1 MELDYLLLDPALRGD
16 RDRLFT
22 LIGPLFASRRVRREM
37 PYMHH
42 EEGYVWSVAVTPLGE
57 AAAMGSVDV
66 RQGVAT
72 LRNLYVAPAWRGCG
86 VGRHLT
92 DLLFGHACGH
102 GARWMRAVASP
113 RAVGVFERRG
123 FYRVSAR
130 GQYVTMELAL

>member
-1 MELDYLLLDPALRGD
+1 MELDYLLLNPAERGE

-42 EEGYVWSVAVTPLGE
+42 EDGFVWSVAVSGAQE
-57 AAAMGSVDV
+57 AVAMGSVDV
-66 RQGVAT
+66 QEGVAT
-72 LRNLYVAPAWRGCG
+72 LRNLYVAPAWRGRG
-86 VGRHLT
+86 VGRRITDHL
-92 DLLFGHACGH
+92 FAHACGR
-102 GARWMRAVASP
+102 GARWVRAVASP
-113 RAVGVFERRG
+113 GAIGGFERRG